1 LPNPLKIFKN
11 PPTGIACALKV
22 SKSNKNKHRHVQLK
36 YDLVLLIIRRERY
49 LNFIQYSILGLII
62 ITLILVIFLFI
73 KLYRKIKSTDKNN
86 INMIEFPKETK
97 ERIDNFINH
106 IDNYNKELKDFLVND
121 HNTAKKIITDIDEKI
136 APFEKVAREK
146 NDELKEYKKGYEY
159 SRNKALLD
167 GIIET
172 IVFIE
177 NAENKINSSDEIAK
191 SYFQSTKDKLLI
203 VLNNSGIEAFKP
215 ELNIQSLDHHGCEV
229 DINTELT
236 NEKNKNNLVHSVVAN
251 GYKLILKGNDIQY
264 IKKALVKVFE
274 YKNGVN
280 DNKTK

>member
-1 LPNPLKIFKN
+1 MSYI
-11 PPTGIACALKV
+11 
-22 SKSNKNKHRHVQLK
+22 
-36 YDLVLLIIRRERY
+36 E
-49 LNFIQYSILGLII
+49 YSIIGLII

-73 KLYRKIKSTDKNN
+73 KLYLKIKSTDKNS

-97 ERIDNFINH
+97 DRIEKFINH
-106 IDNYNKELKDFLVND
+106 IDTHNQELKDFLIND

-177 NAENKINSSDEIAK
+177 NAENKINSTDEVAK

-203 VLNNSGIEAFKP
+203 TLNNSGIEAFTP
-215 ELNIQSLDHHGCEV
+215 ELNIQSLDHQGCEV
-229 DINTELT
+229 DIITELT
-236 NEKNKNNLVHSVVAN
+236 NDKSKNNLIHSIVAN
-251 GYKLILKGNDIQY
+251 GYKLTLKDSDIHY
-264 IKKALVKVFE
+264 IKKALVKVYEFKNE
-274 YKNGVN
+274 YIEIEKKNL
-280 DNKTK
+280 

>member
-1 LPNPLKIFKN
+1 MSYI
-11 PPTGIACALKV
+11 
-22 SKSNKNKHRHVQLK
+22 
-36 YDLVLLIIRRERY
+36 E
-49 LNFIQYSILGLII
+49 YSIIGLII

-73 KLYRKIKSTDKNN
+73 KLYLKIKSTDKNS

-97 ERIDNFINH
+97 DRIEKFINH
-106 IDNYNKELKDFLVND
+106 IDTHNQELKGFLIND

-159 SRNKALLD
+159 SRYKALLD

-177 NAENKINSSDEIAK
+177 NAENKINSNDEITK

-203 VLNNSGIEAFKP
+203 VLNNSGIEAFTP
-215 ELNIQSLDHHGCEV
+215 ELNIQSLDHQGCEV
-229 DINTELT
+229 DISTEPT
-236 NEKNKNNLVHSVVAN
+236 TDKSKNNLIHSVVAN
-251 GYKLILKGNDIQY
+251 GFKLTLKDSDSHY
-264 IKKALVKVFE
+264 IKKALVKVYEF
-274 YKNGVN
+274 KNTEIVN
-280 DNKTK
+280 EK

>member
-1 LPNPLKIFKN
+1 MSYI
-11 PPTGIACALKV
+11 
-22 SKSNKNKHRHVQLK
+22 
-36 YDLVLLIIRRERY
+36 E
-49 LNFIQYSILGLII
+49 YSIIGLII

-73 KLYRKIKSTDKNN
+73 KLYLKIKSTDKNS

-97 ERIDNFINH
+97 DRIEKFINH
-106 IDNYNKELKDFLVND
+106 IDTHNQELKGFLIND

-159 SRNKALLD
+159 SRYKALLD

-177 NAENKINSSDEIAK
+177 NAENKINSNDEITK

-203 VLNNSGIEAFKP
+203 VLNNSGIEAFTP
-215 ELNIQSLDHHGCEV
+215 ELNIQSLDHQGCEV
-229 DINTELT
+229 DISTEPT
-236 NEKNKNNLVHSVVAN
+236 ADKSKNNLIHSVVAN
-251 GYKLILKGNDIQY
+251 GFKLILKDSDIHY
-264 IKKALVKVFE
+264 IKKALVKVYEF
-274 YKNGVN
+274 KNEN
-280 DNKTK
+280 IEIEKKNL

>member
-1 LPNPLKIFKN
+1 MSYI
-11 PPTGIACALKV
+11 
-22 SKSNKNKHRHVQLK
+22 
-36 YDLVLLIIRRERY
+36 E
-49 LNFIQYSILGLII
+49 YSIIGLII

-73 KLYRKIKSTDKNN
+73 KLYLKIKSTDKNS

-97 ERIDNFINH
+97 DRIEKFINH
-106 IDNYNKELKDFLVND
+106 IDTHNQELKGFLIND

-159 SRNKALLD
+159 SRYKALLD

-177 NAENKINSSDEIAK
+177 NAENKINSNDEITK

-203 VLNNSGIEAFKP
+203 VLNNSGIEAFTP
-215 ELNIQSLDHHGCEV
+215 ELNIQSLDHQGCEV
-229 DINTELT
+229 DISTEPT
-236 NEKNKNNLVHSVVAN
+236 TDKSKNNLIHSVVAN
-251 GYKLILKGNDIQY
+251 GFKLTLKDSDTHY
-264 IKKALVKVFE
+264 IKKALVKVYEF
-274 YKNGVN
+274 KNTEIVN
-280 DNKTK
+280 EK